1 MVNLTRTKGKVEV
14 LNLLRIS
21 RQICFH
27 GQLSMQETKYQKCP
41 KYKEV
46 ANTHFHINVEVV
58 MATLKHNCSVQLA
71 MS

>member
-1 MVNLTRTKGKVEV
+1 MVNLTRTKEKVEV

-21 RQICFH
+21 RHICFH
-27 GQLSMQETKYQKCP
+27 GQLSMQETKYQNCS

-58 MATLKHNCSVQLA
+58 MATLKHNCSVQ
-71 MS
+71 